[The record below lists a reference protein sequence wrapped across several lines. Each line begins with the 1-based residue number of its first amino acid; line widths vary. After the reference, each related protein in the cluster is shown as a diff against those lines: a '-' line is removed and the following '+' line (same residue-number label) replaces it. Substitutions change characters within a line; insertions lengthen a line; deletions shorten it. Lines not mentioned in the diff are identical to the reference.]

1 MIYLLTYNV
10 KGNDMTENISKEE
23 MQELLALKAEK
34 DKVLTIEDEYGART
48 YFGLAEGGY
57 WEGIYNHPY
66 IKSDDTLH
74 QYKNS
79 EGYPRVAKDPD
90 IKPVRVRIWIN
101 KDAKGEITSMSMVPS
116 SVFKPKPKP
125 SAVQSSPK
133 TPEVK
138 QSKPLDDSA
147 F

>member
-1 MIYLLTYNV
+1 
-10 KGNDMTENISKEE
+10 MTENISKEE

-48 YFGLAEGGY
+48 YFQLAEGGY

-74 QYKNS
+74 KYKNS
-79 EGYPRVAKDPD
+79 EGYDRVAKDPD

-116 SVFKPKPKP
+116 SVFKPKPKT
-125 SAVQSSPK
+125 SAVQPSSK
-133 TPEVK
+133 NPEVK